1 MKLCAFFV
9 PLLRN
14 DRSRSRR
21 ECVARRPI
29 IVPIR
34 LAGAPGMV
42 AATGALPV
50 IALAVMEFGPAFG
63 VKTSPMEKR
72 PHAKSFLH
80 SSSTMANRLGHIAKI
95 FSIPIS
101 TTPAP
106 PPGRIHGMAVFARL
120 ILPTATSSGP
130 SEAPKH
136 FAVATGIKSQLA
148 AGAAAIQL

>member
-34 LAGAPGMV
+34 LAAALGMV

-80 SSSTMANRLGHIAKI
+80 SSSTMATRIGHIPKI
-95 FSIPIS
+95 LSIPIP

-120 ILPTATSSGP
+120 ILPLATLSGP
-130 SEAPKH
+130 SEKPKH
-136 FAVATGIKSQLA
+136 FALATGIKSQLA
-148 AGAAAIQL
+148 ADTAALQL

>member
-9 PLLRN
+9 PLLQK

-34 LAGAPGMV
+34 LAAALGMV

-50 IALAVMEFGPAFG
+50 IALAIMEFGPAFG
-63 VKTSPMEKR
+63 AKTSPMEKR

-80 SSSTMANRLGHIAKI
+80 SSSTIATRIGHIAKT
-95 FSIPIS
+95 FSLPVLS
-101 TTPAP
+101 TPAP
-106 PPGRIHGMAVFARL
+106 PPGRTQGMAMVARL
-120 ILPTATSSGP
+120 ILPTATWSGP
-130 SEAPKH
+130 SEKFKH
-136 FAVATGIKSQLA
+136 FAVALRINIAVSG
-148 AGAAAIQL
+148 

>member
-14 DRSRSRR
+14 DRSRSRQ

-34 LAGAPGMV
+34 LAGALGMV
-42 AATGALPV
+42 ATTGALPV

-80 SSSTMANRLGHIAKI
+80 SSSTMATRLGHIAKI
-95 FSIPIS
+95 ISIPN
-101 TTPAP
+101 
-106 PPGRIHGMAVFARL
+106 FNY
-120 ILPTATSSGP
+120 
-130 SEAPKH
+130 
-136 FAVATGIKSQLA
+136 
-148 AGAAAIQL
+148 AGAASGPHSRFGSVCTIDFANSYIERAK